1 MILLVVL
8 NINLNVKWNFEMKH
22 DLVCGFEY

>member
-8 NINLNVKWNFEMKH
+8 NINLNVKWNFEMKL
-22 DLVCGFEY
+22 DLVGGFEY

>member
-22 DLVCGFEY
+22 DLGGGFEY